1 MSDDAQNASGEP
13 NDAEG
18 TNDTSNDAQNVSGD
32 AGTTNDASSSTSQGD
47 DVVTRAEFESIK
59 ARMQAADRA
68 KATVENEL
76 KELRRKD
83 QSELER
89 AQTDVK
95 DLTGTVETLK
105 KRLNDTLME
114 NVFLSNNKY
123 TWHDPQD
130 ALRLM
135 DMEGVSIDDD
145 GKVSGLPEA
154 IAKLAKAKPH
164 LLKTEGSND
173 AGTPSGSAAN
183 GKRKGEGKPPKKE
196 YSSRF
201 PALRNS

>member
-1 MSDDAQNASGEP
+1 MSDDQTGSQGASGDS
-13 NDAEG
+13 NDTQG
-18 TNDTSNDAQNVSGD
+18 TNDMSNDTQRVSGD
-32 AGTTNDASSSTSQGD
+32 AGTSNDASTNTP
-47 DVVTRAEFESIK
+47 DVVDRAEYDKID
-59 ARMQAADRA
+59 ARMRAADQRA
-68 KATVENEL
+68 SKLEEEL
-76 KELRRKD
+76 KAIQRKD

-95 DLTGTVETLK
+95 DLTAKMEGLST
-105 KRLNDTLME
+105 RLQDTLLQ
-114 NVFLSNNKY
+114 NAFLSNNKY

-164 LLKTEGSND
+164 LLKTEDND
-173 AGTPSGSAAN
+173 SSGAPSGSANN
-183 GKRKGEGKPPKKE
+183 GKRKGDGKPPKKE

-201 PALRNS
+201 PALRRG